1 MRSNPGAAAKVG
13 GRSVLKQGMKLGDL
27 EAFGEPGAMVYLA
40 DCVDLMK
47 IMPPACV
54 DMIFADPPY
63 RLSNGGVTVKNGRL
77 APVDKGAWDRSTGFE
92 ADHRYN
98 VGWLQ
103 EARRILKPDGTIW
116 VTGTHHIIFSLGF
129 ALQSM
134 GFKLINQITWAKPDP
149 PPNALHTAFTH
160 AHETLLWASR
170 GKGAK
175 HTFNYDLINSRDPT
189 AQISSVWHIPAV
201 PMREKSY
208 GRHPT
213 QKPLRLVRRAVL
225 ASSVEGELVFDPFCG
240 SGTTGVAAKE
250 LGRFFVGAE
259 MEREYAELAG
269 RRIGAAGRGIML
281 GEIQAIGGGN
291 PQRGRRGIGVKQ

>member
-1 MRSNPGAAAKVG
+1 
-13 GRSVLKQGMKLGDL
+13 
-27 EAFGEPGAMVYLA
+27 MVYLA

-47 IMPPACV
+47 IMPPASV

-92 ADHRYN
+92 ADHRSN
-98 VGWLQ
+98 VRWLR

-134 GFKLINQITWAKPDP
+134 HFKLINQITWAKPDP
-149 PPNALHTAFTH
+149 PPNALRTAFTH
-160 AHETLLWASR
+160 AHETLLWASK
-170 GKGAK
+170 GKGAS
-175 HTFNYDLINSRDPT
+175 HTFNYDLINSPDPHS
-189 AQISSVWHIPAV
+189 QVSSVWRIPAV
-201 PMREKSY
+201 PLEEKSH

-225 ASSVEGELVFDPFCG
+225 ACTGEGDLIFDPFCG
-240 SGTTGVAAKE
+240 SGTTGVASKE

-259 MEREYAELAG
+259 TKREFAQLAG
-269 RRIGAAGRGIML
+269 RRVGAAV
-281 GEIQAIGGGN
+281 
-291 PQRGRRGIGVKQ
+291 RGRILGNLAGTEDG